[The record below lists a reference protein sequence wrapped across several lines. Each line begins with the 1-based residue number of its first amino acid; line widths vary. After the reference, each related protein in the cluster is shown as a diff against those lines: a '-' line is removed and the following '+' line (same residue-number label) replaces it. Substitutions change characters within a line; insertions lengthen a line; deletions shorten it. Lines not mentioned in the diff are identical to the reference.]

1 MTSYTDFVPSNTFES
16 FLKTKLLIDEGHPE
30 MSEPIEALYRQV
42 YDDSDSIEFIIY
54 KFQQINKLINSILL
68 ENQNDPETMQH
79 FKNDVAVVFV
89 FKTIAIKI
97 YKLSTIVHAGHDKLY
112 HNLLIKNECPY
123 LEHIYRTFVLESLN
137 IYVVLSK
144 VEDVT
149 TFKESLA
156 TTGPIIESHMKAA
169 LTYLVSNGWNHCDV
183 SIDNIGFNSETNNF
197 ILFDFGLSKFSSLD
211 NELEKELYTDIL
223 RFNRSI
229 KFHLEFKD

>member
-1 MTSYTDFVPSNTFES
+1 MTSYTDFDPINTFES

-30 MSEPIEALYRQV
+30 MSEPVEILYRQV
-42 YDDSDSIEFIIY
+42 YDNADSIQFITY
-54 KFQQINKLINSILL
+54 KFQQINKLINSILV

-97 YKLSTIVHAGHDKLY
+97 YKLSTIVSKGHDKLY
-112 HNLLIKNECPY
+112 HNLLIKNECPH
-123 LEHIYRTFVLESLN
+123 LEHIYRTFVLESLG

-149 TFKESLA
+149 TFKQSL
-156 TTGPIIESHMKAA
+156 TTTSPIIESHVKSA
-169 LTYLVSNGWNHCDV
+169 LTYLKANGWNHCDV

-211 NELEKELYTDIL
+211 DELEKGFYTDL
-223 RFNRSI
+223 TRLNRSI
-229 KFHLEFKD
+229 KFHLESKD

>member
-1 MTSYTDFVPSNTFES
+1 MTSYIDFAPSSIFES

-30 MSEPIEALYRQV
+30 MSEPIEVLYRRI
-42 YDDSDSIEFIIY
+42 YDDSDSIEFITY
-54 KFQQINKLINSILL
+54 KFQQINKLINSILV

-97 YKLSTIVHAGHDKLY
+97 YKLSTIVLKGHDKLY

-123 LEHIYRTFVLESLN
+123 LEHIYRTFVLDSLD
-137 IYVVLSK
+137 IYVVISK

-149 TFKESLA
+149 TFKQSLGTA
-156 TTGPIIESHMKAA
+156 SSIIQSHIKTA
-169 LTYLVSNGWNHCDV
+169 LTYLKTNGWNHCDV

-211 NELEKELYTDIL
+211 DELDKGLYTDLL

-229 KFHLEFKD
+229 KFHLEPKD

>member
-1 MTSYTDFVPSNTFES
+1 MTSYINFVPSNIFES

-30 MSEPIEALYRQV
+30 MSEPIEVLYRQI
-42 YDDSDSIEFIIY
+42 YDDFDSIEFIIY

-79 FKNDVAVVFV
+79 FKNDVAVVLV

-123 LEHIYRTFVLESLN
+123 LEHIYRTIVLESFG
-137 IYVVLSK
+137 IYVVISK

-149 TFKESLA
+149 TFKQSL
-156 TTGPIIESHMKAA
+156 TTTSSVIESHVNKA
-169 LTYLVSNGWNHCDV
+169 LTYLRTNGWIHCDV

-211 NELEKELYTDIL
+211 DELDKGLYADLL
-223 RFNRSI
+223 RLNRSI
-229 KFHLEFKD
+229 KFHLESKD